1 MTGRTLDTVLIAN
14 RGEIACR
21 VIRTARRLGMRAV
34 AVYSEA
40 DAGARH
46 VALADE
52 AHLIGPA
59 PAAESYLRID
69 RIIAAAVKAG
79 ADAIHPGY
87 GFLAENAAFAEAC
100 AAAGIVFVGPPPEA
114 IRAMGSKSAA
124 KRLMEKAQVPLVP
137 GYHGRDQGFETLK
150 AAAEKIGYP
159 VLIKASAGGG
169 GKGMRVVAVAKDLKE
184 AVAGAK
190 REAKAAFGDDLV
202 LLEKYLE
209 RPRHL
214 EIQVCADSH
223 GNGVHLVERAC
234 SPQRRHQKVIE
245 EAPAPGISDARR
257 AEMGQA
263 AVAATK
269 AVGYVG
275 AGTVEFIVDCKGAFY
290 FMEMNTRLQVEHPVT
305 EMITGQDLVE
315 WQFRVA
321 AGLTLPCRQEDLS
334 IRGHAF
340 EARLY
345 AEDAT
350 RDFVPATGRLVH
362 LRFPPEDEATRVET
376 GVREGDVVSVHYD
389 PMIAK
394 LVAWGPDRT
403 AALHRLGAALAAC
416 TVAGVVTNRDF
427 LGALAAH
434 PEFMAGPIDTGF
446 IARHRA
452 ELVPAPGHADDT
464 VLGLAA
470 LAVLE
475 GQAVAARAHAAASA
489 DPWSP
494 WHRTDGWRLNDEG
507 HQELRF
513 DDGAAVVP
521 VMVHYRPAGYVLD
534 LPGGSVA
541 AGGRLA
547 ADGTLDA
554 RLGDRQSRAVVA
566 RLDSEIVVFSGA
578 RSRAL
583 RFVDPRAA
591 TVGADTTG
599 GRLTAPMPGKIIQV
613 HVKKGA
619 GVTAGQALLVIEA
632 MKMEHTIAAPADGRI
647 IAVNYA
653 VGDQVEE
660 GADLLD
666 FEPAEKA

>member
-202 LLEKYLE
+202 LIEKYLE
-209 RPRHL
+209 RPRHI
-214 EIQVCADSH
+214 EIQVFADSH
-223 GNGVHLVERAC
+223 GNVVHLFERDC

-290 FMEMNTRLQVEHPVT
+290 FMEMNTRLKVEHPVT

-376 GVREGDVVSVHYD
+376 GVREGDVVSVH
-389 PMIAK
+389 
-394 LVAWGPDRT
+394 
-403 AALHRLGAALAAC
+403 
-416 TVAGVVTNRDF
+416 
-427 LGALAAH
+427 
-434 PEFMAGPIDTGF
+434 
-446 IARHRA
+446 
-452 ELVPAPGHADDT
+452 
-464 VLGLAA
+464 
-470 LAVLE
+470 
-475 GQAVAARAHAAASA
+475 
-489 DPWSP
+489 
-494 WHRTDGWRLNDEG
+494 
-507 HQELRF
+507 
-513 DDGAAVVP
+513 
-521 VMVHYRPAGYVLD
+521 
-534 LPGGSVA
+534 
-541 AGGRLA
+541 
-547 ADGTLDA
+547 
-554 RLGDRQSRAVVA
+554 
-566 RLDSEIVVFSGA
+566 
-578 RSRAL
+578 
-583 RFVDPRAA
+583 
-591 TVGADTTG
+591 
-599 GRLTAPMPGKIIQV
+599 
-613 HVKKGA
+613 
-619 GVTAGQALLVIEA
+619 
-632 MKMEHTIAAPADGRI
+632 
-647 IAVNYA
+647 
-653 VGDQVEE
+653 
-660 GADLLD
+660 
-666 FEPAEKA
+666 